1 MAIYELDGQGPELP
15 GDGNYFIADTAVVI
29 GKVRLL
35 NSASVWF
42 GAVLRGDN
50 EWIEI
55 GEGSNVQ
62 DNSTCHTDPGFPL
75 TIGSNCTVGHN
86 VILHGCTLED
96 DALVGMG
103 SIVMNGARIRRGSV
117 VGAGSI
123 ITEGKEYPEY
133 SLIIG
138 SPARADP
145 DVDAGA
151 VDGDGACREV
161 LRTERATIQKW
172 TEEDRLKT
180 ETCFPP
186 QLPSLSF
193 ASRAPATFSW
203 PAAQSACCSLPS
215 RYGLASAGMFWR
227 AARWPCSKGSGSEF
241 MMASFRFSILSS
253 SASRPSKAP
262 HSFAAHP

>member
-1 MAIYELDGQGPELP
+1 MAIYELDGQGPEFP
-15 GDGNYFIADTAVVI
+15 ADGNYFIADTAVVI

-75 TIGSNCTVGHN
+75 TIGKNCTVGHN

-103 SIVMNGARIRRGSV
+103 SIVMNGAQDRPRQRRRRGLDHYRRQGISRIFPDHRLA
-117 VGAGSI
+117 GA
-123 ITEGKEYPEY
+123 
-133 SLIIG
+133 
-138 SPARADP
+138 RDP
-145 DVDAGA
+145 DVDARA

-161 LRTERATIQKW
+161 LRSGTGRGS
-172 TEEDRLKT
+172 KT
-180 ETCFPP
+180 
-186 QLPSLSF
+186 
-193 ASRAPATFSW
+193 A
-203 PAAQSACCSLPS
+203 
-215 RYGLASAGMFWR
+215 
-227 AARWPCSKGSGSEF
+227 
-241 MMASFRFSILSS
+241 
-253 SASRPSKAP
+253 
-262 HSFAAHP
+262 